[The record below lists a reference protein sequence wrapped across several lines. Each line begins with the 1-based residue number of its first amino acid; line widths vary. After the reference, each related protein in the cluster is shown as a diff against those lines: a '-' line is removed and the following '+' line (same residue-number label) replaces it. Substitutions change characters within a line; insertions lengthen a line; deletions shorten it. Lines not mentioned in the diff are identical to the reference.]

1 MENSWE
7 VLLLL
12 MNNNYLNFANV
23 LRGVPNVSVGC
34 PLPRTFI
41 CSIFFLCKGYD
52 MSTFIRRYSNYLTKK
67 AHTYTE
73 AGYDFCRVSRG

>member
-1 MENSWE
+1 MSLWGGLCPELSS
-7 VLLLL
+7 V
-12 MNNNYLNFANV
+12 
-23 LRGVPNVSVGC
+23 VS
-34 PLPRTFI
+34 
-41 CSIFFLCKGYD
+41 FFLCKGYD